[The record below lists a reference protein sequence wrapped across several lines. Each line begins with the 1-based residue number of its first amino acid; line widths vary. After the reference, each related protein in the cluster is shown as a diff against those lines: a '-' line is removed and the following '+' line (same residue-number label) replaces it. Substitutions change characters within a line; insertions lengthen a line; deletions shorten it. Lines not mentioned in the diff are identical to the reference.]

1 VFELVFSRGTAGA
14 AAAPNIL
21 AGADDEIDKL
31 FQ

>member
-1 VFELVFSRGTAGA
+1 LFEQVFARAEANA